1 MKKNAG
7 KIVRLLVIAVMTAVI
22 IGALGVITSADDE
35 KTDYTVTRYL
45 GVKYPFPAVTTEN

>member
-22 IGALGVITSADDE
+22 AGALSVMTSA
-35 KTDYTVTRYL
+35 TDYTVTRYL
-45 GVKYPFPAVTTEN
+45 GVKY